1 MLRRAIRVRH
11 FGSGDIPR
19 AGGKFGEREH
29 AQEEQ
34 YFRKKASAQGGYH
47 DVRVYRRGKRLTSI
61 GRKWKRPQRSVMNKQ
76 SMNRPNP
83 NSINERERSIVNL

>member
-1 MLRRAIRVRH
+1 MHLRIRNFIPTIRQIR

-34 YFRKKASAQGGYH
+34 YFRKKLL
-47 DVRVYRRGKRLTSI
+47 K
-61 GRKWKRPQRSVMNKQ
+61 
-76 SMNRPNP
+76 
-83 NSINERERSIVNL
+83 

>member
-1 MLRRAIRVRH
+1 MLIRTRTALFRLHQVR

-34 YFRKKASAQGGYH
+34 YFRKK
-47 DVRVYRRGKRLTSI
+47 VR
-61 GRKWKRPQRSVMNKQ
+61 RPPR
-76 SMNRPNP
+76 
-83 NSINERERSIVNL
+83 